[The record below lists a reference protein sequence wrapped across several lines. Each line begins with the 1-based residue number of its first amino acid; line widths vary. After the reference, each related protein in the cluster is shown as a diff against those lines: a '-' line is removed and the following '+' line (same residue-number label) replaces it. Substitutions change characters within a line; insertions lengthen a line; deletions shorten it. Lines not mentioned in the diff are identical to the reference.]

1 MDVDT
6 SLVKH
11 DVLPSMV
18 SCCSERCPHKIRH
31 RSWQGQVYTTVTFD
45 AVSARN
51 GVPLPATFPTYFLSQ
66 ELDAVVFVVNLA
78 SEGGRHTPSGISWF
92 RIRCFHGLTYTS
104 LMADSHPISTSTSRS
119 YAAAGTDRMAPTT
132 VQLRLHVTA
141 AHVRHVSPA

>member
-6 SLVKH
+6 LLVKH
-11 DVLPSMV
+11 NVQPSMV

-66 ELDAVVFVVNLA
+66 ELDAVVFC
-78 SEGGRHTPSGISWF
+78 G
-92 RIRCFHGLTYTS
+92 
-104 LMADSHPISTSTSRS
+104 
-119 YAAAGTDRMAPTT
+119 
-132 VQLRLHVTA
+132 QLGERVWS
-141 AHVRHVSPA
+141 AHAVRHFMVPHSVFPRPHIHLPDGRQSPNLHQHKQELRSGWHRQNGAHYGTVEATCNGSAYQARVAS